1 MSAPIRLAIDIWS
14 DIMCPWCVIGY
25 HQLRRALDELD
36 GEIAADIRWHPFELN
51 PDMPEEGADMG
62 QHMLRKYGRP
72 PSDHMS
78 RQMQAVAAEAGYT
91 MRYLGKGDP
100 PPRRLWNTH
109 RAHKLLAW
117 ALDTQGPEAQT
128 RLKLALFDAYF
139 QQYGNVSDPENLFAI
154 AESIGLAM
162 DGARE
167 AMGSEALSARI
178 RTEEREAMEKGIT
191 SVPMMLVERR
201 FMIPGAQDL
210 ETYKAYLRKVVGRLK
225 DADG

>member
-1 MSAPIRLAIDIWS
+1 MTAPVRLAIDIWS
-14 DIMCPWCVIGY
+14 DVMCPWCVIGY

-51 PDMPEEGADMG
+51 PDMPEEGEDMG

-72 PSDHMS
+72 PSEQMT
-78 RQMQAVAAEAGYT
+78 RQMQAIAAEAGYT
-91 MRYLGKGDP
+91 MRYRGEGEP

-109 RAHKLLAW
+109 RAHMLLAW
-117 ALDTQGPEAQT
+117 ALETQGAVAQT

-139 QQYGNVSDPENLFAI
+139 QHHRNVSDPEHLFAI
-154 AESIGLAM
+154 AESSGLAM
-162 DGARE
+162 DGATQ

-178 RTEEREAMEKGIT
+178 RKEEREAMEKGIT
-191 SVPMMLVERR
+191 SVPMMLVEQR

-225 DADG
+225 DAEE